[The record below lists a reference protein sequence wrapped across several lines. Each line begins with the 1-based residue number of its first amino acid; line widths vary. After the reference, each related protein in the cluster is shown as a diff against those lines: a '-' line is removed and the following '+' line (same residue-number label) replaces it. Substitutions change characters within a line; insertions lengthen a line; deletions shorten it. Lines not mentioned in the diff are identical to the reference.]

1 MTNSTPETLLDVK
14 NLKTYFLTRQGT
26 VRAVDDV
33 SFSINRGEI
42 VGLVGESGCG
52 KSMTSMSIL
61 RLVPQPAGRIV
72 GGEIRFKGNN
82 LLDKSEEEMRQI
94 RGDRISMIVQDAMV
108 SLNPLLKVGYQLA
121 ETLKHHGKALGA
133 IKEKCVELL
142 NKVKVPSPETR
153 LEAYPFQF
161 SGGMS
166 QRVLIANGIACDPDL
181 IIADEPTTAL
191 DVTIQAQILNLLQ
204 EIQQKVGA
212 SVLLITHDL
221 AVVAQ
226 ICTRVLV
233 MYAGRIV
240 EEADIDTFFNNPS
253 HPYAKGLIQ
262 SVPVLHKEVDRLF
275 TIEGQP
281 PSLFNPPLGCRFAPR
296 CPDVMDKCLQAYPPK
311 TTLEDG
317 HHVSCWLYENTDENN
332 DNKSATEN

>member
-1 MTNSTPETLLDVK
+1 
-14 NLKTYFLTRQGT
+14 
-26 VRAVDDV
+26 
-33 SFSINRGEI
+33 

-166 QRVLIANGIACDPDL
+166 QRALIANGIACDPDL
-181 IIADEPTTAL
+181 IIGPDHRRRAHNGPGCDDTGPDPESVAGDSAEGGGFGAADHPRPGGGGPDLHPGAG
-191 DVTIQAQILNLLQ
+191 DVRRT
-204 EIQQKVGA
+204 
-212 SVLLITHDL
+212 
-221 AVVAQ
+221 
-226 ICTRVLV
+226 
-233 MYAGRIV
+233 
-240 EEADIDTFFNNPS
+240 
-253 HPYAKGLIQ
+253 
-262 SVPVLHKEVDRLF
+262 DR
-275 TIEGQP
+275 
-281 PSLFNPPLGCRFAPR
+281 
-296 CPDVMDKCLQAYPPK
+296 
-311 TTLEDG
+311 
-317 HHVSCWLYENTDENN
+317 
-332 DNKSATEN
+332 

>member
-1 MTNSTPETLLDVK
+1 MTNAAQEKLLEVK

-26 VRAVDDV
+26 VQAVDDV
-33 SFSINRGEI
+33 SFNINKGEI

-61 RLVPQPAGRIV
+61 RLVPQPAGKIV
-72 GGEIRFKGNN
+72 NGEILFKGEN

-108 SLNPLLKVGYQLA
+108 SLNPVLQVGYQLA
-121 ETLKHHGKALGA
+121 ETLRHHGKALGA

-142 NKVKVPSPETR
+142 EKVKVPSPETR
-153 LEAYPFQF
+153 LASYPFQF

-166 QRVLIANGIACDPDL
+166 QRALIAAGIACDPDL

-191 DVTIQAQILNLLQ
+191 DVTIQAQILKLLQ
-204 EIQQKVGA
+204 EIQGKVGA

-240 EEADIDTFFNNPS
+240 EEADIHTFFNNPS

-262 SVPVLHKEVDRLF
+262 SVPVLYKEVDRLF

-281 PSLFNPPLGCRFAPR
+281 PSLFNPPPGCRFAPR
-296 CPDVMDKCLQAYPPK
+296 CPEAMEKCSEAYPPK
-311 TTLEDG
+311 TTLEDS
-317 HHVSCWLYENTDENN
+317 HHVSCWLYEQ
-332 DNKSATEN
+332 